1 MFFFFAAL
9 VFFLVVVLV
18 VVVFVMVGL
27 RFLLVFF
34 LVMVGLRFFL
44 VFFLVVVVFV
54 RVGFWFPGGVVFGG
68 VFGFGFFPGL
78 ALFFDVGAFFAEFLE
93 FFGFG
98 GAGEA
103 VCEEIADGGFDLFFD
118 AAVFV
123 GERAVRIFGTSFGDA
138 FEGFGGVGRGGVWGG
153 LVAEGI
159 ELIAEGHELV
169 LEGFE
174 LLVDVGVRP
183 GGGGHAVGVRD
194 GGGRLGL
201 LRAEVGARAL
211 VGAEGADELAEFHGF
226 IGMAF
231 GFLGAGDLFDAGDG
245 ARGDGWGGLWG
256 VGAAALLG
264 AVGLV
269 WGAFARA
276 GELRRVR
283 WLGGVLGEE
292 GGGGEEGGEERE
304 EGGFHGWDGW
314 VGRVGPR
321 DGCDHGRSV
330 GVSGAWSRVCVG
342 GEVGGHEKASG
353 KRVPG
358 GF

>member
-1 MFFFFAAL
+1 VFFFFAAL
-9 VFFLVVVLV
+9 V
-18 VVVFVMVGL
+18 
-27 RFLLVFF
+27 
-34 LVMVGLRFFL
+34 FFL

-123 GERAVRIFGTSFGDA
+123 GEWAARIFGTSFGDA

-183 GGGGHAVGVRD
+183 GGGGHAVGVR
-194 GGGRLGL
+194 GSGGRLGL
-201 LRAEVGARAL
+201 LRAEIGARAL
-211 VGAEGADELAEFHGF
+211 EGADELAEFHGF

-231 GFLGAGDLFDAGDG
+231 GFLGAGDWFDAGDG